1 MCKPKKILLYLYI
14 LCAKRL
20 CVCKMMQRE
29 IFLPWDEVE
38 RRPLEFYVW
47 CVCCAMQKRGF
58 MISLLNNLNAMRH
71 ILHYMVKGTSSQC
84 TLDRVNC
91 VGHFVNI
98 VLISKALKRH
108 VHRVDR
114 VTACDILITGVF
126 FTWYMRIYFLQ
137 SFYKFDTDLLY
148 QTTTKKIY

>member
-47 CVCCAMQKRGF
+47 CVCCATQKRGF

-137 SFYKFDTDLLY
+137 SFYKFDTDLC
-148 QTTTKKIY
+148 I

>member
-1 MCKPKKILLYLYI
+1 MCKPKKIPLYLYI

-38 RRPLEFYVW
+38 RSPLEFYVW
-47 CVCCAMQKRGF
+47 CVSCATQKRGF

-71 ILHYMVKGTSSQC
+71 ILHYTVKGTSSQC

-98 VLISKALKRH
+98 VLISKILKRH

-114 VTACDILITGVF
+114 VTACDTFINIFLITCYIKIF
-126 FTWYMRIYFLQ
+126 LTKMIWYVMYNY
-137 SFYKFDTDLLY
+137 S
-148 QTTTKKIY
+148 

>member
-47 CVCCAMQKRGF
+47 CVCCATQKRGF

-137 SFYKFDTDLLY
+137 SFYKFDTD
-148 QTTTKKIY
+148 

>member
-1 MCKPKKILLYLYI
+1 MCKPKKIPLYSYI

-38 RRPLEFYVW
+38 RSPLEFYVW
-47 CVCCAMQKRGF
+47 CVSCATQKRGF

-71 ILHYMVKGTSSQC
+71 ILHYTVKGTSSQC

-98 VLISKALKRH
+98 ALISKTLIRH
-108 VHRVDR
+108 VPWVDR
-114 VTACDILITGVF
+114 VTACDSLENTILITCYIK
-126 FTWYMRIYFLQ
+126 TYFSEQ
-137 SFYKFDTDLLY
+137 F
-148 QTTTKKIY
+148 

>member
-47 CVCCAMQKRGF
+47 CVCCATQKRGF

-137 SFYKFDTDLLY
+137 SFYKFDTDLPNHN
-148 QTTTKKIY
+148 